1 MKRLLILFLIL
12 LAVQGYS
19 ITKLD
24 QLNSELK
31 SASGERQILILDE
44 LQKSY
49 WDVYPQ
55 ASLEYGIQ
63 ALKLSAENNDK
74 LIQTKQLQ
82 NIAISYK
89 YLHNYK
95 KAIEYMTLSL
105 KSAKKIGN
113 IELQID
119 AYYYLARFNNLIR
132 NNVVAFDNANQALKL
147 SKLYKNHIEMA
158 KGYFVIAEI
167 YHSLGDITGAY
178 ENYEHSLDQ
187 HYNFNDK
194 ASLAK
199 TCEKLAEID
208 LEKKNYY
215 FAKLHYKTAIDNY
228 SETDNLGSLV
238 RCYEAMGKIYRKT
251 GDQESA
257 YRYIKKFSELND
269 KLIKKMTSKKYLY
282 NYEYY
287 NVIGNEDK
295 ALNYYKLYTAYQD
308 TLQLEINQEQVE
320 ILISDIE
327 SKHKIEKAKSTEK
340 LKEVTKTAEEKQKQF
355 EKLEIESDYIE
366 QSKNRQIEK
375 LQYERTIKDLK
386 ISKQKKEKDWFIF
399 ILIIFGLLLILIAS
413 ITFIYISKY
422 RLKKKHAHEMEKMAK
437 TDPLTKLPNRR
448 AVYEFLN
455 YEMIRFKR
463 NSQPFTIV
471 ISDIDNFK
479 QINDTY
485 GHDAGDKVLVTLSK
499 LIKSTIR
506 NSDICARWG
515 GEEFLFL
522 LPETDIIGGKIISEK
537 IRKIIE
543 SKKVYYKNS
552 TISVTMTFGL
562 CQFSRE
568 LKIDE
573 CISHAD
579 EALYVGKE
587 AGKNRIQ
594 VYSESLNNIEKENN
608 ESF

>member
-1 MKRLLILFLIL
+1 MKKLVFLVFIL
-12 LAVQGYS
+12 LLVQGYC

-24 QLNSELK
+24 QLSSELK
-31 SASGERQILILDE
+31 SATGERQILILDE

-63 ALKLSAENNDK
+63 ALKLSAENDDK
-74 LIQTKQLQ
+74 LIQTQQLK

-113 IELQID
+113 VDLQID
-119 AYYYLARFNNLIR
+119 AYYHLAKFNNLIR

-147 SKLYKNHIEMA
+147 STLYKNHKEMA

-167 YHSLGDITGAY
+167 YHSLGDVKGAY

-187 HYNFNDK
+187 HYNINDK
-194 ASLAK
+194 ASLAQ

-228 SETDNLGSLV
+228 SAKDNLGNLV

-251 GDQESA
+251 GDQENA
-257 YRYIKKFSELND
+257 YKYIKKFAELND
-269 KLIKKMTSKKYLY
+269 KLIKEMTSKKYLY

-320 ILISDIE
+320 IMISDIE
-327 SKHKIEKAKSTEK
+327 SKHKIETAKSTEK
-340 LKEVTKTAEEKQKQF
+340 LKEVTKTAEAKQKQI
-355 EKLEIESDYIE
+355 EKLEIESDYIK

-386 ISKQKKEKDWFIF
+386 ISKQKKERDRFIF
-399 ILIIFGLLLILIAS
+399 ILIIFGLLLILIA
-413 ITFIYISKY
+413 ITTLVYISKY
-422 RLKKKHAHEMEKMAK
+422 RMKKKHAHEMEKMAK

-448 AVYEFLN
+448 AVYEFIN
-455 YEMIRFKR
+455 YEIIRFKR
-463 NSQPFTIV
+463 NSNPFTIV
-471 ISDIDNFK
+471 LSDIDDFK
-479 QINDTY
+479 LINDTY
-485 GHDAGDKVLVTLSK
+485 GHDAGDKVLKTISK
-499 LIKSTIR
+499 LIKDTIR
-506 NSDICARWG
+506 NSDICSRWG

-522 LPETDIIGGKIISEK
+522 LPETDINGGKIISEK
-537 IRKIIE
+537 IRKLIE

-552 TISVTMTFGL
+552 TISITMTFGL
-562 CQFSRE
+562 CQFSQE
-568 LKIDE
+568 LKIDD
-573 CISHAD
+573 CISNAD
-579 EALYVGKE
+579 KALYAGKE
-587 AGKNRIQ
+587 TGKNRVQ
-594 VYSESLNNIEKENN
+594 VYDASLDINREE
-608 ESF
+608 